1 MAAHLIAAPAPGL
14 LHHLDLGERSHGSDA
29 LTAVADALEGQRHG
43 GTALAGPLALGC
55 RDQPLTLPQLR
66 AIGEL
71 LQRGGLELVAVQ
83 ASAPDTLVAAAA
95 LGLEASAPAAAGAAT
110 TAAAGV
116 AEPELTVVQR
126 TLRSGDQIR
135 GLGTVLVL
143 GDVNPGA
150 MVSAGGHVLVWGRL
164 RGMAHAG
171 MHGNRRARITAL
183 QLRPLQLRIADVV
196 ARGPDDAA
204 PPGLAE
210 QAVLVGREIR
220 IEAASPLW
228 PLAN

>member
-1 MAAHLIAAPAPGL
+1 MAAHLIAGPVSGQP
-14 LHHLDLGERSHGSDA
+14 HHLDLGDRTGDTEA
-29 LTAVADALEGQRHG
+29 LTAVADALEGLRHG
-43 GTALAGPLALGC
+43 ERRLVGPLRLTC
-55 RDQPLTLPQLR
+55 RNRSLTLPELR
-66 AIGEL
+66 AIGARLER
-71 LQRGGLELVAVQ
+71 QGLRLVEVQ

-95 LGLEASAPAAAGAAT
+95 LGLVTSWPEPVVAPRDSDEDAP
-110 TAAAGV
+110 
-116 AEPELTVVQR
+116 PELMILRR
-126 TLRSGDQIR
+126 TLRSGDQVSSM
-135 GLGTVLVL
+135 GSVLVL

-150 MVSAGGHVLVWGRL
+150 MVSAAGHVLVWGRL
-164 RGMAHAG
+164 RGKAHAG
-171 MHGNRRARITAL
+171 KNGDRRARITAL

-196 ARGPDDAA
+196 ARGPDDDP